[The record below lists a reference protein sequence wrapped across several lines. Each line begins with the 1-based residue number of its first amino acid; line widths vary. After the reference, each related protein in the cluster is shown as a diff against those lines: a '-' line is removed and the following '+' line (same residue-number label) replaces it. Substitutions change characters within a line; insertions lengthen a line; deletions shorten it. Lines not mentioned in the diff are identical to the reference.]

1 MKRKALHL
9 SASCPASS
17 SASLSIA
24 LLSQLDHA
32 TSNAR
37 AGYAVEREFL
47 LLRYTFR
54 IGLHRFGFAPK
65 RGASSPETPPSA

>member
-1 MKRKALHL
+1 LTQL
-9 SASCPASS
+9 DQVT
-17 SASLSIA
+17 SIA
-24 LLSQLDHA
+24 FTA
-32 TSNAR
+32 
-37 AGYAVEREFL
+37 YAIEQEIL